1 MGVPRKYKI
10 IHLAE
15 NFYPIVISLNEIFSP
30 SLEFIHSSSP
40 SSQENIKLGGSSSSD
55 VPHFID
61 VLLNNNQSLPENI
74 KRTLKVIR
82 FEKDSEVKYGFRCDS
97 TSLNFGTPSLL
108 PPPLSLSSFPP
119 FPLSSFLFSFL
130 PSLSL
135 SLLPSLSFLFL
146 PFIFLSLSLSPFS
159 LNLLFLPSLFPPSLY
174 LPLLL
179 PLPTSFLTQSPF
191 LPSLFPPSLSL
202 PLPLPTSFLTQS
214 PFSSLSLSSFPL
226 SSSSS
231 PFPYLLPHSI
241 SFFFLP
247 FIFLFLP
254 SSFPPLISPS
264 LFSLLSLSLPL
275 FPLSSI
281 PPNFVTQSNIF
292 HYLPTYYYIS
302 LILSYPLPP

>member
-119 FPLSSFLFSFL
+119 FPISSFLVSFL

-159 LNLLFLPSLFPPSLY
+159 LNLLFLPSLFPPS
-174 LPLLL
+174 
-179 PLPTSFLTQSPF
+179 
-191 LPSLFPPSLSL
+191 PSLPL

>member
-97 TSLNFGTPSLL
+97 TSLNFGTPST
-108 PPPLSLSSFPP
+108 PPLSSFPP
-119 FPLSSFLFSFL
+119 SPSSFPPPLFSPPPSLPFFSPSLPLSLL
-130 PSLSL
+130 PLSLSL
-135 SLLPSLSFLFL
+135 SLFL
-146 PFIFLSLSLSPFS
+146 PFIFLSLALSLSPS
-159 LNLLFLPSLFPPSLY
+159 LLNLLFLPSLFPPSFI
-174 LPLLL
+174 
-179 PLPTSFLTQSPF
+179 FLF
-191 LPSLFPPSLSL
+191 LPFPI
-202 PLPLPTSFLTQS
+202 SFLTQS
-214 PFSSLSLSSFPL
+214 PFSSFPL
-226 SSSSS
+226 SSSSFPP
-231 PFPYLLPHSI
+231 PFLPLSLLPYH
-241 SFFFLP
+241 P
-247 FIFLFLP
+247 
-254 SSFPPLISPS
+254 
-264 LFSLLSLSLPL
+264 LLSLSLPL

-292 HYLPTYYYIS
+292 LFLPTYLLLYFPDS
-302 LILSYPLPP
+302 FLSSPPLTTP